1 MVAAEVKS
9 LANQTASATESIAKQ
24 VESMQVT
31 TSAAVTSVG
40 EIGTIVARID
50 DIANTIATAVE
61 EQSAVTGGIARDIND
76 TSTAS
81 EGVSQKIDS
90 VAVAA
95 SSTGEEAETLLG
107 ASGQLEE
114 LSTTLRTEI
123 NRFIA
128 SVREAAEVPRTNP
141 GGFRPA

>member
-9 LANQTASATESIAKQ
+9 LANQTASATEKISKQ
-24 VESMQVT
+24 VEPMQVT

-50 DIANTIATAVE
+50 DIANAIATAVE

-81 EGVSQKIDS
+81 EGVSQKIDF
-90 VAVAA
+90 VAA
-95 SSTGEEAETLLG
+95 TLSAVGTPCACLKRFHFSPNAG
-107 ASGQLEE
+107 TVGLVLDVVWEKSGNK
-114 LSTTLRTEI
+114 S
-123 NRFIA
+123 
-128 SVREAAEVPRTNP
+128 
-141 GGFRPA
+141 